1 MSAVNADG
9 SDLVK
14 DETTL
19 VYTSAPG
26 YFGQDALTFEVTD
39 GTGPDDPE
47 GRKATLSIPITV
59 LPPDNQPPEFVGS
72 QINVAPGE
80 PATVVDLAALTNDPD
95 PEDKGKHDYS
105 LVDGEGKGISAR
117 IDGDE
122 LLVEASSSAKKGA
135 ATTLTLRVTDGET
148 EPVEGAVLVQV
159 TASNRA
165 MPAANTD
172 TIAEADQGKTV
183 TVPVLAN
190 DFNPF
195 PETPLKLLS
204 ANVETGAG
212 SVSVAG
218 RRRRGHAVRRL
229 RRHPGGEVHDPGCH
243 GGCRPRGDRSGRP
256 HGSGRSRRAGCADG
270 DERAGS
276 HRGGLVRRPVEQ
288 RRRDHE
294 VHREIGSGECVLE
307 GVPVD
312 HLHPRRADEQRRV
325 RVPGDGHEPGGGVGA
340 VGFVGG
346 RASGRAA
353 RHPATR
359 RRWPSATG
367 RCRSPGRRRRL
378 RARPWSGTRWRS
390 RLRRRRGSRRK
401 RSPATPSRGRA
412 WRTAATTR
420 CGCRRTT
427 ARPSRRAG
435 ATGRRPRCRQGP
447 RWQGP
452 APTTAELAPVGAQ
465 AQMQVNWAT
474 PPANGDAID
483 AYRAGGV
490 GGIHPAEDV
499 DARRPEPT
507 ARRSSCRPRRPR
519 TRTGSAVTTRRA
531 GASAAPCRRR
541 AAASSRPRAP
551 QITGVVG
558 RRPSADGDLHP
569 GLRAAARA
577 RAKWRTSTD

>member
-47 GRKATLSIPITV
+47 GRKATLSIPINV

-80 PATVVDLAALTNDPD
+80 PATVVGLAALTNDPD

-117 IDGDE
+117 IDGDK

-135 ATTLTLRVTDGET
+135 ATTLTLRITDGET

-204 ANVETGAG
+204 ANAETGAG
-212 SVSVAG
+212 RVSVEGDNVVVTPSADFVG
-218 RRRRGHAVRRL
+218 TLVVRYTIQDAT
-229 RRHPGGEVHDPGCH
+229 EDP
-243 GGCRPRGDRSGRP
+243 DREATGQVVLTVQGVPDGAR
-256 HGSGRSRRAGCADG
+256 CADG

-276 HRGGLVRRPVEQ
+276 DGGGLVRRPVEQ

-312 HLHPRRADEQRRV
+312 HLHPGRADEQRRV
-325 RVPGDGHEPGGGVGA
+325 RVPGDGHQPGGRVGA

-346 RASGRAA
+346 RSSGRAA
-353 RHPATR
+353 GH
-359 RRWPSATG
+359 
-367 RCRSPGRRRRL
+367 
-378 RARPWSGTRWRS
+378 
-390 RLRRRRGSRRK
+390 
-401 RSPATPSRGRA
+401 
-412 WRTAATTR
+412 
-420 CGCRRTT
+420 
-427 ARPSRRAG
+427 
-435 ATGRRPRCRQGP
+435 
-447 RWQGP
+447 
-452 APTTAELAPVGAQ
+452 
-465 AQMQVNWAT
+465 
-474 PPANGDAID
+474 
-483 AYRAGGV
+483 
-490 GGIHPAEDV
+490 
-499 DARRPEPT
+499 PEP
-507 ARRSSCRPRRPR
+507 
-519 TRTGSAVTTRRA
+519 
-531 GASAAPCRRR
+531 
-541 AAASSRPRAP
+541 
-551 QITGVVG
+551 
-558 RRPSADGDLHP
+558 ADA
-569 GLRAAARA
+569 GLR
-577 RAKWRTSTD
+577 

>member
-1 MSAVNADG
+1 MPLSKYVTVAGGGEVVITEHAKVSAVNADG

-47 GRKATLSIPITV
+47 GRKATLSIPINV

-135 ATTLTLRVTDGET
+135 ATTLTLRITDGET
-148 EPVEGAVLVQV
+148 EPVEGSVLVQV

-212 SVSVAG
+212 GVSVEG
-218 RRRRGHAVRRL
+218 MT
-229 RRHPGGEVHDPGCH
+229 
-243 GGCRPRGDRSGRP
+243 S
-256 HGSGRSRRAGCADG
+256 SSRRPPT
-270 DERAGS
+270 S
-276 HRGGLVRRPVEQ
+276 
-288 RRRDHE
+288 
-294 VHREIGSGECVLE
+294 
-307 GVPVD
+307 
-312 HLHPRRADEQRRV
+312 
-325 RVPGDGHEPGGGVGA
+325 
-340 VGFVGG
+340 
-346 RASGRAA
+346 
-353 RHPATR
+353 
-359 RRWPSATG
+359 SA
-367 RCRSPGRRRRL
+367 
-378 RARPWSGTRWRS
+378 PWW
-390 RLRRRRGSRRK
+390 
-401 RSPATPSRGRA
+401 
-412 WRTAATTR
+412 
-420 CGCRRTT
+420 
-427 ARPSRRAG
+427 
-435 ATGRRPRCRQGP
+435 
-447 RWQGP
+447 
-452 APTTAELAPVGAQ
+452 
-465 AQMQVNWAT
+465 
-474 PPANGDAID
+474 
-483 AYRAGGV
+483 
-490 GGIHPAEDV
+490 
-499 DARRPEPT
+499 
-507 ARRSSCRPRRPR
+507 
-519 TRTGSAVTTRRA
+519 
-531 GASAAPCRRR
+531 
-541 AAASSRPRAP
+541 
-551 QITGVVG
+551 
-558 RRPSADGDLHP
+558 
-569 GLRAAARA
+569 
-577 RAKWRTSTD
+577 